1 MKLCLFPSV
10 PMCATSVRYQRG
22 IRHAIHWYAKANGK
36 YTNDYDP
43 NKESSYLMYWDV
55 NNLYELEMS

>member
-1 MKLCLFPSV
+1 MKLCLLPSV

-36 YTNDYDP
+36 YMNDYDP
-43 NKESSYLMYWDV
+43 NKESSCLMYWDV

>member
-1 MKLCLFPSV
+1 MKLCLLPSV
-10 PMCATSVRYQRG
+10 PMWATSVRYQRG

-36 YTNDYDP
+36 YMNDYDP

-55 NNLYELEMS
+55 NN

>member
-1 MKLCLFPSV
+1 MKLCLLPSV
-10 PMCATSVRYQRG
+10 PMCATSVRYQRR

-36 YTNDYDP
+36 YMNDYDP